1 MLPAAATGRDRP
13 AVLHAH
19 TQELGDGV
27 NVLVA
32 PVRGQ
37 QVRSCLRSL
46 GDIFGPATVVENGTA
61 AIVADVGASFD
72 VAVVDFFINDAPT
85 TTARTAPFTLTLQ
98 AIPAF
103 GKPGDRIKVS
113 AVATDTSGN
122 RGTSPT
128 STFVTVTPDQ
138 PIASAP
144 VHVTDVI
151 EIQLSGGYRVRI
163 GGGVKAAA
171 LRLVLDVLE
180 RR

>member
-1 MLPAAATGRDRP
+1 IDYRFATTDQTPPAIAR
-13 AVLHAH
+13 
-19 TQELGDGV
+19 
-27 NVLVA
+27 LV
-32 PVRGQ
+32 
-37 QVRSCLRSL
+37 
-46 GDIFGPATVVENGTA
+46 GPATVVENGTA

-138 PIASAP
+138 PPVVTILEPASGL
-144 VHVTDVI
+144 T
-151 EIQLSGGYRVRI
+151 
-163 GGGVKAAA
+163 
-171 LRLVLDVLE
+171 
-180 RR
+180 